1 MAQRIVRQR
10 IAGLASALAI
20 LLTLSLGGCARSRE
34 ASSTSPGAS
43 DTPRGGVKVTFI
55 ELGSVNCVPCKM
67 MQPIMRE
74 VEAAFPKDVEVVFH
88 DVWTEKGKP
97 YATQFKIKVIPT
109 QVFLDAKGREFF
121 RHEGFFPRD
130 DLVRLLKE
138 HGAER

>member
-74 VEAAFPKDVEVVFH
+74 VEAIFPRDVEVVFH